1 MVLQAVESQEIMAVD
16 AAPSA
21 YMLTSD
27 AFLIMRAGGSM
38 WAWIGKAVP
47 LALRDEAFEAIDSVK
62 AENGIAE
69 EVSVEIVKQALEGPL
84 FTAHFEDWDGAQ
96 LAAVQEAK
104 RIAALGAEAAT
115 AATDAEAAEARKRD
129 LEALAARGN
138 EEPAMV
144 DDGSGTKQVR
154 RQTPHACSSCMWCMC
169 VRHTCKALSML
180 VRRGGVCCTHA

>member
-1 MVLQAVESQEIMAVD
+1 MAVD

-27 AFLIMRAGGSM
+27 AFLIMHAGGSM

-84 FTAHFEDWDGAQ
+84 FTAHFEDWDAAQ

-144 DDGSGTKQVR
+144 DDGSGKKQVR
-154 RQTPHACSSCMWCMC
+154 WQTPHACSSCMWCMC

-180 VRRGGVCCTHA
+180 VRRGGLCCTHA